1 MKVTELSLEERT
13 ELKRSYYCNVIYA
26 GERVSYLE
34 LAHIDDLVTD
44 DEINEVYAQIVF
56 SEEDYLCNQ

>member
-56 SEEDYLCNQ
+56 S